1 MNIIV
6 YSSNFCGFC
15 VRAKSLLDR
24 RGLPYQE
31 VVFDMYE
38 VDVRPRLEELTGG
51 TTFPQIVIDGKPI
64 GGYAELVELERAGRL
79 DHPLAA

>member
-38 VDVRPRLEELTGG
+38 VDVRRRLEELTGG
-51 TTFPQIVIDGKPI
+51 TSFPQIVIDGKPI
-64 GGYAELVELERAGRL
+64 GGYAELVELVRAGGL
-79 DHPLAA
+79 DHSIAA